1 MWIVIVIAAL
11 LLVAF
16 VVVVLYQRRLI
27 RRVRLLAREA
37 EEQQRQIIAEQRRNA
52 QLKQEMTSNISHEL
66 KTPVASIRG
75 YLEILLGD
83 RPVEE
88 EKRRYFLERSYQQ
101 TLRLTDLLRDVS
113 LINKLEEADDLFPKE
128 RIDLRLIAQ
137 EALQELSDQ
146 AAQIGDT
153 LVNRLPMGLIVEGNH
168 DLAYC
173 IFRNLFENAVA
184 HAGEGVRVVVEQYK
198 EDDTSHYLHFYDTG
212 RGVDNRYL
220 DRLFDR
226 FLRIEEGRSRKSGGT
241 GLGLSIVKHAVRF
254 HGGTIY
260 AKNRDQGG
268 LEFFFSLKRSCA

>member
-1 MWIVIVIAAL
+1 MWIIIVIATL
-11 LLVAF
+11 LLAAF
-16 VVVVLYQRRLI
+16 LVVLLYQRRLI
-27 RRVRLLAREA
+27 REVRILAKAA
-37 EEQQRQIIAEQRRNA
+37 EQRQRQVIAEQQRNA
-52 QLKQEMTSNISHEL
+52 HLKQEMTSNISHEL

-83 RPVEE
+83 KPLSE

-101 TLRLTDLLRDVS
+101 TLRLSGLVRDVS

-128 RIDLRLIAQ
+128 CIDLSLIAQ
-137 EALQELSDQ
+137 EALLELSER
-146 AAQIGDT
+146 AERLGDK
-153 LVNRLPMGLIVEGNH
+153 LENRLPMGGHLLVEGNH

-173 IFRNLFENAVA
+173 IFRNLFENAVD

-198 EDDTSHYLHFYDTG
+198 EDAESHYLHFYDTG
-212 RGVDNRYL
+212 RGVDNQYL

-241 GLGLSIVKHAVRF
+241 GLGLSIVKHAVLF

-268 LEFFFSLKRSCA
+268 LEFFFSLKK